1 MNRMQRIARNK
12 NRLVALLLVLILV
25 TAMTACG
32 QAQPDAAAATAASQ
46 ASSAASSAVAEAST
60 ESTPEA
66 TPATTAEAA
75 PAAKPDKDRAGNAI
89 IVPAEVKTIVS
100 LAPSFT
106 EILIAMGL
114 SDRIV
119 AIDQNAATLE
129 GVNAAWPVFDLMA
142 PDVEK
147 LLALKPDVLFASPMS
162 TGGGDDPFKP
172 LRDAGICVVYVP
184 SSDSIQGIMD
194 DLAFV
199 GAVTG
204 TPEAAQK
211 LVDGMKAEIDAIS
224 AIGKTITEKKSVY
237 FEIAAAPSMY
247 SFGSGV
253 FLNEMIE
260 LIGAKNVLAD
270 QQSWIAVTD
279 EVAVA
284 ADPDVILT
292 NVSYLPDP
300 VGEIKARAGWA
311 AMKAV
316 KDGQVF
322 QIDNMASSL
331 PDHNIV
337 KALRQ
342 MAEAVYP
349 DLY

>member
-1 MNRMQRIARNK
+1 MMQRIARNG
-12 NRLVALLLVLILV
+12 NRLIALLLVLIL
-25 TAMTACG
+25 TIAIAACG
-32 QAQPDAAAATAASQ
+32 QAQPDAASASADTASVQTTSAETAAST
-46 ASSAASSAVAEAST
+46 EA
-60 ESTPEA
+60 TPEA
-66 TPATTAEAA
+66 TPSATPEAT
-75 PAAKPDKDRAGNAI
+75 PVAKPDKDRAGNAI
-89 IVPAEVKTIVS
+89 ALPAVVKTIVS
-100 LAPSFT
+100 HAPSFT

-114 SDRIV
+114 ADRIV
-119 AIDQNAATLE
+119 AIEQNAVALE
-129 GVNAAWPVFDLMA
+129 GVKAEWPVFDMMA
-142 PDVEK
+142 PDTEK

-162 TGGGDDPFKP
+162 TGGGEDPFKS

-194 DLAFV
+194 DLVFV

-204 TPEAAQK
+204 ATEAAQK
-211 LVDGMKAEIDAIS
+211 LVDGMKSEIDAIS
-224 AIGKTITEKKSVY
+224 AIGKTIAEKKSVY

-260 LIGAKNVLAD
+260 MIGAKNVLAD
-270 QQSWIAVTD
+270 QKSWIAVTD

-300 VGEIKARAGWA
+300 VGEIKARAGWS

-316 KDGQVF
+316 KGNQVF

-342 MAEAVYP
+342 MAKAVYP